1 MNYSYPIDE
10 TWNKQEIID
19 VVNFF
24 SMVEKAYEQ
33 SVKRDDIMLAYTRF
47 KQIVPSKSEEKQ
59 LCGKFEKGS
68 GYSCYRTIQYAKDL
82 QSGDTVQMK
91 KNR

>member
-10 TWNKQEIID
+10 TWTKEEIID

-24 SMVEKAYEQ
+24 SLVERTYEEGILREDLLLAYE
-33 SVKRDDIMLAYTRF
+33 RF

-59 LCGKFEKGS
+59 LDAKFEKDS
-68 GYSCYRTIQYAKDL
+68 GYSSYRAVKKARAAA
-82 QSGDTVQMK
+82 SGEKIKM
-91 KNR
+91 